1 MGKKS
6 RAELIAELKS
16 AGTRG
21 SLSKMNLTK
30 LSQLHATAM
39 AGSGQAANTT
49 DVTGGG
55 TSMQTPVAALP
66 GQQQSMQAI
75 SGSGTKKKMLIDPDS
90 DDVDEYLSGG
100 SFWTGLAGDVSK
112 VGHTVAS
119 EAKKLQ
125 KTDAVKD
132 VELAGVDVGEVAAD
146 VGADTAALAG
156 STAVGNPELAGPASV
171 AIDVGSHEAAD
182 SLREK
187 IRDS

>member
-55 TSMQTPVAALP
+55 TSLQTPVAALP

-75 SGSGTKKKMLIDPDS
+75 SGS
-90 DDVDEYLSGG
+90 
-100 SFWTGLAGDVSK
+100 
-112 VGHTVAS
+112 
-119 EAKKLQ
+119 
-125 KTDAVKD
+125 
-132 VELAGVDVGEVAAD
+132 EV
-146 VGADTAALAG
+146 
-156 STAVGNPELAGPASV
+156 
-171 AIDVGSHEAAD
+171 
-182 SLREK
+182 
-187 IRDS
+187 